1 MLMISF
7 IVPAI
12 FSPIDLVLPMTPPK
26 EPDCPGQPVRRLPV
40 PSATR
45 LRSHAGASRNY
56 IMPALQRRMLGFD
69 RKAGCLGRK
78 VDRDDSGN
86 VGRREFISRNE
97 RYLGE
102 PDVEVSVEIPD
113 ALLASFDQR
122 RDLIVI
128 MRTGKAR
135 FLRPGTAL
143 RTASITAA
151 NPSSSA
157 RRSHMIT
164 NAFIFGVA
172 PSSGG
177 SGWIS
182 QIAQDGRHFTDRG
195 AVLQYQ

>member
-1 MLMISF
+1 M
-7 IVPAI
+7 
-12 FSPIDLVLPMTPPK
+12 
-26 EPDCPGQPVRRLPV
+26 
-40 PSATR
+40 
-45 LRSHAGASRNY
+45 
-56 IMPALQRRMLGFD
+56 
-69 RKAGCLGRK
+69 
-78 VDRDDSGN
+78 
-86 VGRREFISRNE
+86 
-97 RYLGE
+97 
-102 PDVEVSVEIPD
+102 
-113 ALLASFDQR
+113 
-122 RDLIVI
+122 
-128 MRTGKAR
+128 AR

-195 AVLQYQ
+195 AVLQYQRGNDAARIDRSIGVEELLLRSEIDGHDRHRDAFLREKDSYPA

>member
-1 MLMISF
+1 
-7 IVPAI
+7 
-12 FSPIDLVLPMTPPK
+12 
-26 EPDCPGQPVRRLPV
+26 
-40 PSATR
+40 
-45 LRSHAGASRNY
+45 
-56 IMPALQRRMLGFD
+56 MLGFD

-177 SGWIS
+177 SGCIS
-182 QIAQDGRHFTDRG
+182 SR
-195 AVLQYQ
+195 

>member
-128 MRTGKAR
+128 MRTGNGPILETRDSVTYR
-135 FLRPGTAL
+135 FHNGGKSLQLSASFPHDHQRLHLRRGPKQ
-143 RTASITAA
+143 
-151 NPSSSA
+151 
-157 RRSHMIT
+157 RRVGMDSEKM
-164 NAFIFGVA
+164 VKL
-172 PSSGG
+172 
-177 SGWIS
+177 
-182 QIAQDGRHFTDRG
+182 GRQFT
-195 AVLQYQ
+195 